1 MLWSKG
7 CRRQGDWL
15 SCVSASCV
23 LEVCSG
29 RDSALK
35 TVASR
40 LSYVKSEPI
49 IVTTKGERKFF
60 VMEPLA
66 EGSFFKLRSNRH
78 DGAGFLCRKQPES
91 DCWTASIL
99 EQIRMVT
106 PAQTCIRLA
115 YKAYINKLT
124 FNFGALDPCVG
135 EFYKSHRERYER
147 TGMIRYNH
155 LLMFCRSRRWRNET
169 TRLSTNISSN

>member
-1 MLWSKG
+1 LDDVLLSA
-7 CRRQGDWL
+7 QG
-15 SCVSASCV
+15 VAYASDC
-23 LEVCSG
+23 LERLKERVASSSL
-29 RDSALK
+29 DSALK

-49 IVTTKGERKFF
+49 IVTIKGERKFF
-60 VMEPLA
+60 LMEPLA

-115 YKAYINKLT
+115 FKAYINKLT

-135 EFYKSHRERYER
+135 EFYKSHREKVRKN
-147 TGMIRYNH
+147 GQDPDII
-155 LLMFCRSRRWRNET
+155 
-169 TRLSTNISSN
+169 IS